1 MVEEEVD
8 DVEAVTKLLELNET
22 IKADLEKY
30 DKLRKGDFQ
39 GAQQVTINPMYY
51 HQLFGWLC

>member
-1 MVEEEVD
+1 MVQEEGD
-8 DVEAVTKLLELNET
+8 DTEAVTKLLELNET

-39 GAQQVTINPMYY
+39 GAQQVAIKPMYSP
-51 HQLFGWLC
+51 LWISN